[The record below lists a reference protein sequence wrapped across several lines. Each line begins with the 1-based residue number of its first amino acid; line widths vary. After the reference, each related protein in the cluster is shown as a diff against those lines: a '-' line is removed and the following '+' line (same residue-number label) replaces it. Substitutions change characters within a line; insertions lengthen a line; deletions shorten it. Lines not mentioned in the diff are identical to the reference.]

1 MTNETLNATL
11 YKKMFTEQKKY
22 RQWLLTQPA
31 EEILRHS
38 YEYNIR
44 QDILCTLEYNDLTD
58 NQVIALIKSPTP
70 LADVFYAWE
79 HRESGYMNEIWNTV
93 ECHSNEVIKQSIKKS
108 RNAER

>member
-44 QDILCTLEYNDLTD
+44 QDILCTLEYFENCERLKDSVNGNIDTTYGLKGNVASWGNMNGGAEQHTSPL
-58 NQVIALIKSPTP
+58 NGLQMERLGVI
-70 LADVFYAWE
+70 
-79 HRESGYMNEIWNTV
+79 REESDYE
-93 ECHSNEVIKQSIKKS
+93 
-108 RNAER
+108 